1 MIRIHKK
8 ITAVCIEVYFFVVPV
23 FRVIEMRWCVCER
36 ENERERERE
45 GERERLSFID
55 QV

>member
-8 ITAVCIEVYFFVVPV
+8 ITAVCIEVYFFHGSG
-23 FRVIEMRWCVCER
+23 FSWNRNEMVR
-36 ENERERERE
+36 EEDRKKRER
-45 GERERLSFID
+45 ERERLSFID